1 VRYLLIGAFSAI
13 AQGAPIEATY
23 DIDLTP
29 QRDAENLERLSL
41 ALSDVDARVRS
52 MTLKKGCPS
61 RMTPVLWLAWRC

>member
-1 VRYLLIGAFSAI
+1 MIGAFSAI

-41 ALSDVDARVRS
+41 ALSDLDARVRVDD
-52 MTLKKGCPS
+52 LEEGLPLC
-61 RMTPVLWLAWRC
+61 MTPVFWLAWTC